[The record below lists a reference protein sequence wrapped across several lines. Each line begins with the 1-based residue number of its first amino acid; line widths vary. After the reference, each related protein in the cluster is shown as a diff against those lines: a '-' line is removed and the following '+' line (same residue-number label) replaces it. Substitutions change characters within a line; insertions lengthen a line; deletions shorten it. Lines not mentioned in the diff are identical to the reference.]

1 MTDRKQLIV
10 VLPGIG
16 GSVLARPG
24 GPDDVV
30 WTPARATSRAWSSGP
45 TG

>member
-16 GSVLARPG
+16 GSVLPG
-24 GPDDVV
+24 RDGPTASCG
-30 WTPARATSRAWSSGP
+30 TPARVTSRAWSSGP